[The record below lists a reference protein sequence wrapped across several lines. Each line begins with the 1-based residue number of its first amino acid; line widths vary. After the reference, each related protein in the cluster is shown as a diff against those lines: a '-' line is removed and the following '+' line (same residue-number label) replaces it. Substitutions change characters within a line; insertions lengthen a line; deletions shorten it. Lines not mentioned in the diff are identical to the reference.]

1 LKVPEQCSVIGFDD
15 VPLSLLA
22 TPPLTT
28 VRQPMEGMGSLA
40 VNVIMEGINA
50 NLEKREISI
59 ARHRANPELVI
70 RESTRAAALSG
81 ADD

>member
-1 LKVPEQCSVIGFDD
+1 
-15 VPLSLLA
+15 
-22 TPPLTT
+22 
-28 VRQPMEGMGSLA
+28 

-50 NLEKREISI
+50 NLEKREVSI